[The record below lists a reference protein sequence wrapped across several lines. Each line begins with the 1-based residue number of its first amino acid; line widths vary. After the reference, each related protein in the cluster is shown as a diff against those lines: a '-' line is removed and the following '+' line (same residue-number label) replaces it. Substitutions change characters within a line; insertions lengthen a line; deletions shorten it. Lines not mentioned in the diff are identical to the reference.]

1 MESATF
7 KFLNLYNFNF
17 FMQKTILITGGCGF
31 VGSNLA
37 IAFKKANSTH
47 HIIALD
53 NLKRRGSELNISRL
67 RKLGIQFIHGD
78 IRNIEDFDEVGAIDI
93 LIDAA
98 AEPSVVS
105 GMETTPDYLIN
116 TNLVGTVNCLNFA
129 LKNKALFVLLSTSRV
144 YPIGLLNEIPLIE
157 STTRFSINSNQNK
170 IPGVSDDGVNEFF
183 PLNGARSFYGT
194 TKLSAELLVEEYAAF
209 YGLKT
214 IVNRCGVLTGAWQ
227 MGKVDQGV
235 VVLWIA
241 KHFWKKELGYFGFG
255 GEGKQVRDMLH
266 VSDLYRLLEIQL
278 ENPSVYAG
286 KPWNVGGGET
296 VSVSLQE
303 LTNICEKIT
312 GNKIPIKSVKEN
324 RVADIPWYITD
335 SSEVRK
341 VSGWEPKYTVEMIMQ
356 DVYDWMKENEGML
369 KPILE

>member
-1 MESATF
+1 M
-7 KFLNLYNFNF
+7 Y
-17 FMQKTILITGGCGF
+17 KTILITGGCGF

-37 IAFKKANSTH
+37 IELKKNNKFYE
-47 HIIALD
+47 IIALD
-53 NLKRRGSELNISRL
+53 NLKRRGSELNIARL
-67 RKLGIQFIHGD
+67 KGMDIRFIHGD
-78 IRNIEDFDEVGAIDI
+78 IRNIEDFDEVGPIDI

-105 GMETTPDYLIN
+105 GMETTPNYLIN

-144 YPIGLLNEIPLIE
+144 YPIGLLNEIPLTE
-157 STTRFSINSNQNK
+157 TSTRFTINDIENK
-170 IPGVSDDGVNEFF
+170 IVGVSKKGVTEQFS
-183 PLNGARSFYGT
+183 LHGARSFYGT
-194 TKLSAELLVEEYAAF
+194 TKLAAELLVEEYAAF

-235 VVLWIA
+235 VVLWMA

-266 VSDLYRLLEIQL
+266 VHDLYRLLEIQL
-278 ENPSVYAG
+278 ANPSFYAG

-303 LTNICEKIT
+303 LTVICQKIT
-312 GNKIPIKSVKEN
+312 GNKIPIKNVKEN

-335 SSEVRK
+335 ATEIKK
-341 VSGWEPKYTVEMIMQ
+341 VAGWEPKYTVEMILK

>member
-1 MESATF
+1 MCKS
-7 KFLNLYNFNF
+7 
-17 FMQKTILITGGCGF
+17 ILITGGCGF

-37 IAFKKANSTH
+37 LAFKKSNPSSKV
-47 HIIALD
+47 IALD

-67 RKLGIQFIHGD
+67 RANDIHFIHGD
-78 IRNIEDFDEVGAIDI
+78 IRNIEDFNEVGDIDI

-105 GMETTPDYLIN
+105 GMDSTPDYLIN

-129 LKNKALFVLLSTSRV
+129 LKNNAYFVLLSTSRV
-144 YPIGLLNEIPLIE
+144 YPIGLLNEIPLVE
-157 STTRFSINSNQNK
+157 TDTRFTIDSNKK
-170 IPGVSDDGVNEFF
+170 ISPGVSEEGVTELF

-214 IVNRCGVLTGAWQ
+214 IINRCGVLSGAWQ

-235 VVLWIA
+235 VVLWMA

-278 ENPSVYAG
+278 ANPSAYAG
-286 KPWNVGGGET
+286 KPWNVGGGAS

-303 LTNICEKIT
+303 LTQICEKIT
-312 GNKIPIKSVKEN
+312 GNQIPIKSVKEN
-324 RVADIPWYITD
+324 RVADIPWYVTD
-335 SSEVRK
+335 STEVKK
-341 VSGWEPKYTVEMIMQ
+341 VSGWKPKYTVEMIMQ